1 MFRFVSSKR
10 SIELKKEYL
19 AKYNVKLLQTKL
31 NALMVKYPDIKAVL
45 PADISA
51 RKLLVGNFIYLTKVY
66 SSFTNYLNGK
76 LQKERTQILSDFL
89 NNGFKY
95 ESHKSKIAK
104 FLTDAS
110 NGFQIHNCVYC
121 DLVDV
126 TTFLK
131 TNGQEVRNF
140 ETEHVLDKGLC
151 PLVALSLYNF
161 VPSCGTC
168 NGPALK
174 GTNTIGDTE
183 AEIVKLSPSSE
194 GYDFNGKV
202 TFEVKIVTPGATDL
216 RPVSHK
222 DDFDIDLNV
231 MEDIYQKSID
241 LFELKS
247 RYNALTVKTEL
258 LKWWEKRRSYPDNI
272 VQQMADMNKI
282 TFEEQFEDVFEL
294 DLRRR
299 EHYPKEKARREVM
312 ML

>member
-31 NALMVKYPDIKAVL
+31 NALMVKYSDIKAVL

-299 EHYPKEKARREVM
+299 EHCPKEKARREVM

>member
-1 MFRFVSSKR
+1 MFRFVSSKK

-66 SSFTNYLNGK
+66 SAFTNYLNGK
-76 LQKERTQILSDFL
+76 LQEERTQIISDFV
-89 NNGFKY
+89 NDGFKY

-110 NGFQIHNCVYC
+110 NGFPIHNCVYC

-131 TNGQEVRNF
+131 ASGQEVRNF

-222 DDFDIDLNV
+222 DDFEIDFNV

-282 TFEEQFEDVFEL
+282 SFEEQFEDVFEL